1 MDQAVIVIQGTAEFR
16 VFIKVDAVN
25 SFTIKNGVSPLITFN
40 LHKYNLLVSKNDL
53 VIILNSVILYPAVV
67 KSLGEIFCSVIF
79 FPF

>member
-40 LHKYNLLVSKNDL
+40 LHKYRQ
-53 VIILNSVILYPAVV
+53 SVGI
-67 KSLGEIFCSVIF
+67 KK
-79 FPF
+79 